1 MKQVSITEQD
11 SLYDDLEKK
20 SVKELLLGI
29 HEEDQKVLPAV
40 YQALPQIEQLVEQV
54 LQRMKNGGRL
64 FYLGAGTSGRLGIL
78 DASEIPPTFGVGYD
92 LVIGLIAGGDRAIR
106 KAVEAA
112 EDDEAMGW
120 SELQKYQ
127 INQLDTVVGIAASGR
142 TPYVVGA
149 VKEARKNGILTA
161 CITNNP
167 GSPLA
172 QNVDIAIEA
181 IVGPEFVTGST
192 RMKSGTS
199 QKLIL
204 NMITTSLMIKLGRVK
219 GNRMVN
225 MQLTNQK
232 LINRGTRMIMAELG
246 YDEVKAKRLL
256 LLHGSVNEVL
266 IAAGKATRPEE

>member
-1 MKQVSITEQD
+1 MTQISITEQD
-11 SLYDDLEKK
+11 SLYSGLEKK
-20 SVKELLLGI
+20 SVKELLLSI
-29 HEEDQKVLPAV
+29 HEEDKKILPAV
-40 YQALPQIEQLVEQV
+40 YQTIPQIEELVEQV
-54 LQRMKNGGRL
+54 WQRMNKGGRL
-64 FYLGAGTSGRLGIL
+64 FYMGAGTSGRLGIL
-78 DASEIPPTFGVGYD
+78 NASEIPPTYGVGYD

-112 EDDEAMGW
+112 EDDEEMGW
-120 SELQKYQ
+120 NELQKFA
-127 INQLDTVVGIAASGR
+127 INTLDTVVGIAASGR

-149 VKEARKNGILTA
+149 VRKARENGILTA

-167 GSPLA
+167 GSVLS
-172 QNVDIAIEA
+172 QSVDIAIEA
-181 IVGPEFVTGST
+181 VVGPEFVTGST

-232 LINRGTRMIMAELG
+232 LVNRGTRMIMAELG

-266 IAAGKATRPEE
+266 IAAGKTMKKEE